1 MYAYLNWFQ
10 NTLNKI
16 SHKLKWKNIYYRKS
30 GVKNIFTLT
39 RMFLRTKTWYSIKK
53 RKSLFRKTYIH
64 IFITNSTLQ
73 SSSPYSSSSSDD
85 SQTQKEKNNVMMI
98 ERFQT
103 SFMSTCLVVFLLHI
117 DMVLLSSV
125 RTNNWFFKV

>member
-1 MYAYLNWFQ
+1 MYAYLNWLQ

-16 SHKLKWKNIYYRKS
+16 SHKLKWKNIDYRKS